1 MLELMLEPILMPLT
15 IAFLGGLVCLLLPE
29 RLIRARGLVGLA
41 TSLLVLLAMWPLW
54 TGDITTYHGPGILQ
68 LRADGLACLG
78 ALMSAVFGVLISL
91 YSISYLKV
99 RASGRRFFT
108 YLLWTL
114 AAAEGA
120 FLADNL
126 ILLLMFWGILGL
138 TLYLM
143 VGLAGPEAASAAKK
157 TFIIVGATDS
167 LLVMGAGIVW
177 MLTGTT
183 RLSELQA
190 LNTSVAPLGI
200 AFWTFV
206 AAAFAKAGAFPL
218 HTWLPEVGERALVP
232 VTAYLPAAL
241 DKLLGI
247 YLLAR
252 ASIHI
257 FALGLGERTGLM
269 FLGAIT
275 VIAAVMMAL
284 VQHDLRRLLAYHA
297 VSQVGYMV
305 LGIGTGTAV
314 GIAGGIF
321 HMLNNAIYKSCLFLG
336 AGAVETECGHTD
348 LDRLGGLAR
357 VMPLTFGA
365 FLVAALAISGVPPL
379 NGFASKW
386 MVYQGIIES
395 GQERVGLWIVWLAA
409 AMLGSALTLA
419 SFVKALNATFLR
431 KASPEVEAAEPREP
445 SAAMWLPML
454 ILAVFCVALGVGV
467 HRFSLPVFIRP
478 ALGTALKLPGVWAAG
493 PATLMLLTALAAGG
507 GVGLLT
513 LRGRIRRTGT
523 YVGGEILSQTYISGV
538 EAESR
543 PDLEVTG
550 VDFYREIEHLPGL
563 ARMYDLARKGAFDL
577 YEIGLRVVG
586 YFVELLR
593 SAHTGILLT
602 YISWVVAGL
611 LGIMIFLL
619 R

>member
-1 MLELMLEPILMPLT
+1 MLELMLEPLLMPIT
-15 IAFLGGLVCLLLPE
+15 IAFLGAVVCVFLPE
-29 RLIRARGLVGLA
+29 RWIRERGLVALS
-41 TSLLVLLAMWPLW
+41 TSLLVLVTVWPLW
-54 TGDITTYHGPGILQ
+54 TGDARTYNGPGILHF
-68 LRADGLACLG
+68 RADGLACLG
-78 ALMSAVFGVLISL
+78 SLLSAVFGVLISL
-91 YSISYLKV
+91 YSLSYLKV
-99 RASGRRFFT
+99 RASGRKFFT

-114 AAAEGA
+114 GAAEGA
-120 FLADNL
+120 FLADDL
-126 ILLLMFWGILGL
+126 VLLLVFWGILGL

-143 VGLAGPEAASAAKK
+143 VGLAGPQAASAAKK

-167 LLVMGAGIVW
+167 LLVMGVGIVW
-177 MLTGTT
+177 ILTGST

-190 LNTSVAPLGI
+190 LNTAVIPLGV

-269 FLGAIT
+269 FLGAVT

-284 VQHDLRRLLAYHA
+284 IQHDLRRLLAYHA

-305 LGIGTGTAV
+305 LGIGTGTVV
-314 GIAGGIF
+314 GVAGGVF
-321 HMLNNAIYKSCLFLG
+321 HMLNHSIYKSCLFLG

-357 VMPLTFGA
+357 VMPLTFAG
-365 FLVAALAISGVPPL
+365 FLVAAMAISGIPPL

-386 MVYQGIIES
+386 MVYQGIIQTAGE
-395 GQERVGLWIVWLAA
+395 GRLWIVWLAA

-419 SFVKALNATFLR
+419 SFVKAMHAAFLR
-431 KASPEVEAAEPREP
+431 KASAEVEAAEPREP

-454 ILAVFCVALGVGV
+454 VLALFCVGLGVGL
-467 HRFSLPVFIRP
+467 HRISLPLLIRP
-478 ALGTALKLPGVWAAG
+478 AVDGALKLAGVWAAG
-493 PATLMLLTALAAGG
+493 PATFMLLAALAAGL
-507 GVGLLT
+507 GVYVLT
-513 LRGRIRRTGT
+513 LRGRVRRTGT
-523 YVGGEILSQTYISGV
+523 YIGGEILSQTYVSGV
-538 EAESR
+538 GGESP

-550 VDFYREIEHLPGL
+550 VDFYREIERLPGL
-563 ARMYDLARKGAFDL
+563 GRVYAWARQGAFDL
-577 YEIGLRVVG
+577 YAIGLCLIG
-586 YFVELLR
+586 YFVEMLR
-593 SAHTGILLT
+593 AAHTGVLLN
-602 YISWVVAGL
+602 YVSWVIAGL
-611 LGIMIFLL
+611 LGIMFVVL